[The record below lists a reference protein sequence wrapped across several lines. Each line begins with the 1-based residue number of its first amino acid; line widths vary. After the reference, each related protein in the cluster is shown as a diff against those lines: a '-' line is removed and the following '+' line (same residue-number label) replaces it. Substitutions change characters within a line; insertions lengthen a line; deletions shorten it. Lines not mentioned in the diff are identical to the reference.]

1 MNEPDLARAYAAYRA
16 HASPSAAQRDALWAA
31 VSARIDADA
40 GDVEVATHAPAH
52 SWMRTLV
59 AAAILVAIAAA
70 LVILLADQRGA
81 VANRIDARDPH
92 SAEFGS
98 MGTGDGPQP
107 SSVREDP
114 LPVARTRMEPTPLDA
129 VVEAAPLEWIAPV
142 ESAPPVLAPTR
153 APIPSRPRAPTEE
166 TERVAPPMP
175 KAPPI
180 TEEAQLLQAARGA
193 LARREPD
200 RALARVRE
208 HARRFA
214 DGALAPERRV
224 LEIRAWCQLEE
235 PEEARRVAEAFAAEL
250 PRSWAARVHRP
261 CEAERP

>member
-1 MNEPDLARAYAAYRA
+1 MTEPDLARAYAAYRA
-16 HASPSAAQRDALWAA
+16 HASPSSAQRDALWAA
-31 VSARIDADA
+31 VSARIA
-40 GDVEVATHAPAH
+40 ESTATVDPPARTV
-52 SWMRTLV
+52 SWTRTLV

-70 LVILLADQRGA
+70 IVVMLADQRRM
-81 VANRIDARDPH
+81 VANRVDARDPH

-107 SSVREDP
+107 SSVRDDVP
-114 LPVARTRMEPTPLDA
+114 RTRRDATPLDV

-142 ESAPPVLAPTR
+142 ETTPPVLAP
-153 APIPSRPRAPTEE
+153 PRAPT
-166 TERVAPPMP
+166 RPRVDAVDVVAPA
-175 KAPPI
+175 KAPPV

-200 RALARVRE
+200 RALARIRE

-214 DGALAPERRV
+214 DGVLAPERRV
-224 LEIRAWCQLEE
+224 LEIRAWCQLGE
-235 PEEARRVAEAFAAEL
+235 PEEARRVAEASAAQL
-250 PRSWAARVHRP
+250 PRSWAARAHRP

>member
-1 MNEPDLARAYAAYRA
+1 MTEPDLARAYAAYRA
-16 HASPSAAQRDALWAA
+16 HASPSSAQRDALWAA
-31 VSARIDADA
+31 VSARIAESTAAVDP
-40 GDVEVATHAPAH
+40 PARTV

-59 AAAILVAIAAA
+59 AAAILFAIAAA
-70 LVILLADQRGA
+70 IVVLLADQRRM
-81 VANRIDARDPH
+81 VANRVDARDPH

-107 SSVREDP
+107 SSVRDEVP
-114 LPVARTRMEPTPLDA
+114 RTRGDTTPLDV

-142 ESAPPVLAPTR
+142 EATPPVLTPAR
-153 APIPSRPRAPTEE
+153 APIPPRPRVDAVDV
-166 TERVAPPMP
+166 VAPA
-175 KAPPI
+175 KAPPV

-200 RALARVRE
+200 RALARIRE

-214 DGALAPERRV
+214 DGVLAQERRV
-224 LEIRAWCQLEE
+224 LEIRAWCQLGE
-235 PEEARRVAEAFAAEL
+235 PEEARRVAEASAAQL
-250 PRSWAARVHRP
+250 PRAWAARAHRP